1 MASDKMISKVV
12 DGVGWMT
19 FNNPE
24 RHNAISLEMWEAAL
38 EIMAG
43 FAADPSVRVM
53 VLSGAGGK
61 AFASGADISK
71 FKDERQEADAVAHY
85 QATTQKA
92 YQALLNM
99 QIPTIAMV
107 RGYCIGGGTAV
118 AVCCDI
124 RICTENAKFGI
135 PAAKL
140 GLGYGYSRAK
150 PLVDLVGP
158 AFAKEMFFTG
168 RQFDAREAE
177 KMGLVNRVVADDA
190 LEATVDEMARSIAQ
204 NAPLTIRCAKL
215 VVGEVLKDAE
225 DRDVAATDRAVEVCF
240 RSSDYKEGQAAFME
254 KRKPRFTG
262 T

>member
-1 MASDKMISKVV
+1 MPSDKMISKV
-12 DGVGWMT
+12 DGGVGWMI

-43 FAADPSVRVM
+43 FSADPSVRVM
-53 VLSGAGGK
+53 VVTGAGGK

-71 FKDERQEADAVAHY
+71 FKDERQEAAALAHY

-92 YQALLNM
+92 YSAIQGMA
-99 QIPTIAMV
+99 IPTLAMI
-107 RGYCIGGGTAV
+107 RGYCIGGGTAA
-118 AVCCDI
+118 AVCCDL
-124 RICTENAKFGI
+124 RICTENAKFGV

-140 GLGYGYSRAK
+140 GLGYGMQRAQ

-158 AFAKEMFFTG
+158 AYAKEMFFTG

-177 KMGLVNRVVADDA
+177 RMGLVNRVVADDQ
-190 LEATVDEMARSIAQ
+190 LEATVQEMARTIAD
-204 NAPLTIRCAKL
+204 NAPLTVRAAKL
-215 VVGEVLKDAE
+215 VVGELLKDAQ
-225 DRDVAATDRAVEVCF
+225 DRDVAATERAVEACF
-240 RSSDYKEGQAAFME
+240 KSNDYKEGQAAFAE